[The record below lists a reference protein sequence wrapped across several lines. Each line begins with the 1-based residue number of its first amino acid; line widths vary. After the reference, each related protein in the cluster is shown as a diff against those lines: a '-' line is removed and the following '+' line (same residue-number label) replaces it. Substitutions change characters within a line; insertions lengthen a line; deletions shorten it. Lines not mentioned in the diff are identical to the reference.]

1 MSSVFIL
8 SSHTKG
14 NDCRTSKISMQT
26 TPKESAFIQMFETH
40 ADDFFRD
47 SLAYVGDRARA
58 FELTQEA
65 FIHAWDKVRDGAVP
79 ELSAI
84 RHSLRDLLQSELR
97 FHEAIS

>member
-1 MSSVFIL
+1 MSGVFMP
-8 SSHTKG
+8 SSHRKG
-14 NDCRTSKISMQT
+14 NDCLTQNISMET
-26 TPKESAFIQMFETH
+26 SPKESAFIQMFEAH

-65 FIHAWDKVRDGAVP
+65 FIQAWDRVLGGAAP

-84 RHSLRDLLQSELR
+84 RHSLRDLLQSELSL
-97 FHEAIS
+97 HEAVS